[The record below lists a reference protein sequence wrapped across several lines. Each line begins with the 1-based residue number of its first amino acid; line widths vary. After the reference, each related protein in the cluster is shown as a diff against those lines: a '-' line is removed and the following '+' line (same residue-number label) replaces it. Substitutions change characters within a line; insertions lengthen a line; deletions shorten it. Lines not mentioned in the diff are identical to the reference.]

1 MKPRRLPEAYEFL
14 PGKFFPRLVY
24 GSERARAFL
33 LCLEAGQG
41 LPARADSEEMVC
53 YVLEGRGKLT
63 VGEEVEVLL
72 GIVNHEYQVMSYRV
86 VIRVDGVKNE
96 EIGPVVLEH
105 EEEWEQAVSFIPEK
119 TGENQEIEFFQINY

>member
-24 GSERARAFL
+24 GSDRARAFL

-53 YVLEGRGKLT
+53 YVIEGRAKLT
-63 VGEEVEVLL
+63 IGEESFEVSGGDVAAAGPGEVR
-72 GIVNHEYQVMSYRV
+72 GIDAAERCV
-86 VIRVDGVKNE
+86 VLWVHVSGKRVDDE
-96 EIGPVVLEH
+96 
-105 EEEWEQAVSFIPEK
+105 
-119 TGENQEIEFFQINY
+119 

>member
-24 GSERARAFL
+24 GSDRARAFL

-53 YVLEGRGKLT
+53 YVIEGRAKLT
-63 VGEEVEVLL
+63 IGEQSFEVSGGDVAAAGPGEVR
-72 GIVNHEYQVMSYRV
+72 GIDAAERC
-86 VIRVDGVKNE
+86 
-96 EIGPVVLEH
+96 VVLWVH
-105 EEEWEQAVSFIPEK
+105 VSAGRDDG
-119 TGENQEIEFFQINY
+119 TQ